1 MKELDQVLKSEQ
13 YQALNLLPM
22 GTSFSLAIKEE
33 VMKFFAEAAALKKR
47 QVIQAHSLEMWAQMN
62 HTWRMDQLLPAFLTM
77 LEASLTVQ
85 SQFLLGEVFFQQVV
99 IVYWSAIAGVIIA
112 AVISAIQLV
121 KS

>member
-13 YQALNLLPM
+13 NQALNLLPM
-22 GTSFSLAIKEE
+22 GTSFSLAVKEE
-33 VMKFFAEAAALKKR
+33 VMKCFAKAAALKKR
-47 QVIQAHSLEMWAQMN
+47 QFIQAHSLEMWAQMN
-62 HTWRMDQLLPAFLTM
+62 HTWRMDQLLPTFLTM

-112 AVISAIQLV
+112 AVIQAIQLV
-121 KS
+121 KN

>member
-13 YQALNLLPM
+13 NQALNLLPM
-22 GTSFSLAIKEE
+22 GTSFSLAVKEE

>member
-13 YQALNLLPM
+13 NQAQNLLPM
-22 GTSFSLAIKEE
+22 GTSFFLAVKEE
-33 VMKFFAEAAALKKR
+33 VMKFFAEEAALKKR
-47 QVIQAHSLEMWAQMN
+47 HVIQALSLEMWAQMN
-62 HTWRMDQLLPAFLTM
+62 HTQQMDQLLPTFLTM

-99 IVYWSAIAGVIIA
+99 IVYWSAIAGVIIS

>member
-1 MKELDQVLKSEQ
+1 
-13 YQALNLLPM
+13 
-22 GTSFSLAIKEE
+22 
-33 VMKFFAEAAALKKR
+33 MKFFAEAAALKKR

-112 AVISAIQLV
+112 AVISVILLV